1 MAHEQFM
8 RHRLIGLEG
17 RDDILA
23 ILKDRAM
30 LQLDVDSSDI
40 TVVGSESGI
49 GKSAI
54 MSGLVRDL
62 CAGKKSN
69 LVVIYHFVGC
79 SNLSNY
85 VEK

>member
-17 RDDILA
+17 RDTILA
-23 ILKDRAM
+23 ILKERAI
-30 LQLDVDSSDI
+30 LQLDTDGSDI
-40 TVVGSESGI
+40 TVVGAESGI
-49 GKSAI
+49 GKSTI

-62 CAGKKSN
+62 NAGKESD